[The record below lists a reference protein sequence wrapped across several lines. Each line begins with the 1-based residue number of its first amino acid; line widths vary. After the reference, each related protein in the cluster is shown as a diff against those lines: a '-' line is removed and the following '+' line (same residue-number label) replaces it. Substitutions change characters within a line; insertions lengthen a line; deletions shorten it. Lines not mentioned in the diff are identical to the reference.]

1 MPIVLAPLNQEL
13 TIKKVMLDDK
23 TKKHLE
29 SMGITI
35 NTKLKVLSS
44 TNGNIIIAIK
54 DFRLALD
61 VSVAKKIFVC

>member
-1 MPIVLAPLNQEL
+1 MPIILAPLNQEL

-35 NTKLKVLSS
+35 NSKLKVLSS

-61 VSVAKKIFVC
+61 AGIAKKIFVC